1 MVVPRWQYAPRPA
14 RAVDEWIRRE
24 FEVRGLT
31 PPHCTPEALAQAL
44 ERERQLVIAFRPH
57 ASDDPGVY
65 GLLCRQEGVLPRYVI
80 LFRPTPNIALRRLI
94 LFHELAHLL
103 FEHPCTDA
111 PGEGLLRGFMVADEA
126 DAVAE
131 AFAVGAMQYS
141 FLDVEASTAPA
152 DPDDTDAASA
162 FGQLL
167 RRTQYRP

>member
-1 MVVPRWQYAPRPA
+1 VVPRWQYAPRPA
-14 RAVDEWIRRE
+14 SAVGEWIRRE
-24 FEVRGLT
+24 FEVRGLA

-44 ERERQLVIAFRPH
+44 ERERQIVITFRPH
-57 ASDDPGVY
+57 TSDDPGVY
-65 GLLCRQEGVLPRYVI
+65 GLLYRQEGTPPRYVI
-80 LFRPTPNIALRRLI
+80 VFRPTHSIVLRRLI

-103 FEHPCTDA
+103 FEHPCTEV
-111 PGEGLLRGFMVADEA
+111 GGGGLLRGFLVSDEE

-141 FLDVEASTAPA
+141 FLDVDTSLAPA
-152 DPDDTDAASA
+152 DPEDEDAASA